1 MSDST
6 LSPDEVAEMYDDHSQ
21 MSELFSN
28 GFEHLGYWYD
38 ETDDASVEEASK
50 RVTRKVVDTLA
61 LRAGERVLDAGCG
74 SGATGVQ
81 VADEYGVHITG
92 VTISPVEVTNSQARA
107 TARGLADRVRFE
119 VEDYHRLSYDDNTF
133 DAAIAIESLM
143 HATDMQKALSE
154 LRRVLRPG
162 GRIAIAEMTKVS
174 DAAGAPLPGSREPMT
189 TDAWRKEFEDAGFVI
204 QEWTEC
210 ARRVFGASGQRF
222 VEHSVNLRERIVEL
236 FGQEAFDGMLHMQ
249 REAFAP
255 GPENMGYLILCATK
269 PTA

>member
-6 LSPDEVAEMYDDHSQ
+6 LSPDEVADMYDDHSQ
-21 MSELFSN
+21 MSELFNS
-28 GFEHLGYWYD
+28 GYEHLGYWDD
-38 ETDDASVEEASK
+38 ESDDASVEEACK
-50 RVTRKVVDTLA
+50 RLTRKIVDTLA
-61 LRAGERVLDAGCG
+61 LRPGERVLDAGCG
-74 SGATGVQ
+74 TGATGTQ
-81 VADEYGVHITG
+81 VGDEYGVRVTGIT
-92 VTISPVEVTNSQARA
+92 VSPVEAGKGQERA
-107 TARGLADRVRFE
+107 TARGLTDRVRFQ
-119 VEDYHRLSYDDNTF
+119 VEDYHRLSYADGSF
-133 DAAIAIESLM
+133 DAVIAIESLM

-174 DAAGAPLPGSREPMT
+174 DAAAPPLPGSREPMK

-222 VEHSVNLRERIVEL
+222 VAHTVSLREQVVSM
-236 FGQEAFDGMLHMQ
+236 FGQEFFDGMVAMQ
-249 REAFAP
+249 EEAFAP

-269 PTA
+269 PAA